1 MTNEPTHSPRRLL
14 LVLFL
19 GVLMVALDIAIVG
32 PALPAIQDTF
42 GVSERAIAWVFSMFV
57 LFNLVGLPLM
67 AKLADVFGRR
77 LVYTID
83 ILLFG
88 VGSLVVALSP
98 SFAVLLVGRAIQG
111 MAASGIF
118 PVASAVIGDVFAP
131 ERRGRALGVLGAV
144 YGVAF
149 IIGPIIAGLLLKVGW
164 TWLFIINLPV
174 AVVVALVGYGKLPAL
189 HRAQGRQLD
198 WAGIATLGM
207 LLAALAYGIN
217 WLDTEAFVDS
227 LTSLAVWPYLL
238 LAAVLFPVFLYVER
252 RAPNPLL
259 RLGLLSSRQ
268 VVLAGLLAA
277 GAGLT
282 EAAFI
287 FFPKMA
293 GVAFGVSRSAGA
305 YMLLPLTFAVALGA
319 PLAGRLLDR
328 VGSRAIVL
336 AGTACLTLGMGILGL
351 LPPQQI
357 YFYVGTVLVGLGLAA
372 LLGSAL
378 AYILLSESRVEERT
392 VAQGIITLF
401 ISIGQTIGAPMI
413 GAVVAS
419 EAGALMGYTQSF
431 LIIAGVTLVLLLLSF
446 GLKKRG
452 SELETARAMASQGQE
467 RSVS

>member
-1 MTNEPTHSPRRLL
+1 
-14 LVLFL
+14 
-19 GVLMVALDIAIVG
+19 MVALDIAIVG

-88 VGSLVVALSP
+88 VGSIIVAFSP
-98 SFAVLLVGRAIQG
+98 SFTVLLVGRAVQG
-111 MAASGIF
+111 IAASGIF

-144 YGVAF
+144 YGLAF

-164 TWLFIINLPV
+164 TWLFVINLPV
-174 AVVVALVGYGKLPAL
+174 AVVVGLVSYAKLPAL
-189 HRAQGRQLD
+189 QSKQSRQLD
-198 WAGIATLGM
+198 WGGIATLGL
-207 LLAALAYGIN
+207 LLAALAYGVN
-217 WLDTEAFVDS
+217 WIDTDSFLAS
-227 LTSLAVWPYLL
+227 LTSVAVWPYLL
-238 LAAVLFPVFLYVER
+238 VAAALFPVFLYVER

-259 RLGLLSSRQ
+259 RLSLMKSRQ
-268 VVLAGLLAA
+268 VILAGLLAA

-287 FFPKMA
+287 FFPKLA
-293 GVAFGVSRSAGA
+293 GVAFGVSRSTGA

-328 VGSRAIVL
+328 VGSRTIVL
-336 AGTACLTLGMGILGL
+336 IGAACLTVGMATLGL
-351 LPPQQI
+351 MPLQRL
-357 YFYVGTVLVGLGLAA
+357 YFYAGTVLVGLGLAA

-419 EAGALMGYTQSF
+419 EAGAVAGYAEAF
-431 LIIAGVTLVLLLLSF
+431 LAIAGVTLVLMVLAF

-452 SELETARAMASQGQE
+452 SELETAREM
-467 RSVS
+467 VSIRREK

>member
-1 MTNEPTHSPRRLL
+1 M
-14 LVLFL
+14 

-32 PALPAIQDTF
+32 PALPAIQEAF
-42 GVSERAIAWVFSMFV
+42 GAGERAIAWVFSMFV
-57 LFNLVGLPLM
+57 LFNLIGLPLM

-77 LVYTID
+77 LIYTVD

-88 VGSLVVALSP
+88 VGSLVVAFSP

-118 PVASAVIGDVFAP
+118 PVASAFIGDVFPP

-144 YGVAF
+144 YGIAF

-164 TWLFIINLPV
+164 SWLFLINLPLAVGV
-174 AVVVALVGYGKLPAL
+174 AAVGYRKLPV
-189 HRAQGRQLD
+189 RRTVQSRRLD
-198 WAGIATLGM
+198 WGGIAALGLM
-207 LLAALAYGIN
+207 LATLAYGIN
-217 WLDTEAFVDS
+217 QINTEAFIES
-227 LTSLAVWPYLL
+227 LTSIAVWPYFA
-238 LAAVLFPVFLYVER
+238 LAAVFLPVFLFVER
-252 RAPNPLL
+252 RAPDPLL
-259 RLGLLSSRQ
+259 RLSLMGSRQ

-277 GAGLT
+277 GAGLV

-293 GVAFGVSRSAGA
+293 VSAFSVSPSVGA
-305 YMLLPLTFAVALGA
+305 YMLLPLTFAVALGS
-319 PLAGRLLDR
+319 PLAGRLIDR
-328 VGSRAIVL
+328 VGSRTIVL
-336 AGTACLTLGMGILGL
+336 AGTACLAVGMGILGL
-351 LPPQQI
+351 FTTEQAF
-357 YFYVGTVLVGLGLAA
+357 FYLGTVLVGLGLAA

-419 EAGALMGYTQSF
+419 EGGAVTGYAPCLSLHRHRSAGADG
-431 LIIAGVTLVLLLLSF
+431 AGVRAQ
-446 GLKKRG
+446 K
-452 SELETARAMASQGQE
+452 ARLGA
-467 RSVS
+467 RDRP